1 MPTLKRFGWVLLVAF
16 IIGFAFLIRVWN
28 INKESFWADEGWTM
42 LLSKGPTLSDV
53 VQTLA
58 NDQHP
63 PLYFILMHY
72 WIDLTGNSEF
82 ATRFLSLMWS
92 VIGVALIYR
101 LGADC
106 FSPSVGALA
115 ALMLALADNDTFLA
129 QDARHYTQ
137 MAALATC
144 STLFYL
150 RYYRYPSRINGIG
163 WLLSSAALMYSH
175 YLGVFIL
182 LAQLIHLLIF
192 APKQKRLRDMLFR
205 WVAIWLAWL
214 PWAFVFL
221 NQSLLRY
228 TRPIWYQST
237 WSNSP
242 EALSIVRNDLIGSH
256 FGLTG
261 GLLLLGFVYVS
272 YKAGIPKVR
281 WRPTWN
287 TSYLLLWLSLPIII
301 IIGINPFFPI
311 LTTRNFLIVTP
322 VIWLLVGHGIMNLD
336 RFPRA
341 LVLVILVVVSLITL
355 DAYFVKPPWRQV
367 ALDILRYRSSSE
379 PILMNVWTDD
389 FALRYHIGR
398 DLHVD
403 PATLP
408 LVSFPEWEER
418 YKNNFLPVLKTYLTD
433 KNSFWIAYW
442 DKDNGMLKF
451 LEDQGFTL
459 TSTQVETHLE
469 TNKIYVYRFDR
480 LDAIKDAPQFGD
492 SLSLVSSHADQQ
504 TSLDG
509 KPQIKVNML
518 WKVLDKPP
526 HDYSISVFLLDSSG
540 RSVANIDSPPLD
552 GKGLTS
558 TWNIGDYQFDSKTLD
573 VPTGL
578 AAGTYSVGIKVYW
591 YVDQK
596 PLAVQVN
603 GAKATEYYVVG
614 QVELKTTP

>member
-1 MPTLKRFGWVLLVAF
+1 MPTQKRFVWVLLLAL
-16 IIGFAFLIRVWN
+16 IIGLAFLIRVWN

-42 LLSKGPTLSDV
+42 LLAKGPTLSDV
-53 VQTLA
+53 VQTMA
-58 NDQHP
+58 SDQHP

-72 WIDLTGNSEF
+72 WIDLTSNSEF
-82 ATRFLSLMWS
+82 TTRFLSLIWS

-106 FSPSVGALA
+106 FSPSAGAIA
-115 ALMLALADNDTFLA
+115 ALFLALADNDTFLA

-150 RYYRYPSRINGIG
+150 RYYRHPSRINGIA
-163 WLLSSAALMYSH
+163 WLLSSVALMYSH
-175 YLGVFIL
+175 YLGALIL
-182 LAQLIHLLIF
+182 FVQLIHLLIF
-192 APKQKRLRDMLFR
+192 ARPQKRLGDMVFR
-205 WVAIWLAWL
+205 WLAIWLAWL
-214 PWAFVFL
+214 PWAFVFI
-221 NQSLLRY
+221 NQSLVRY
-228 TRPIWYQST
+228 TRPILYQST
-237 WSNSP
+237 WADTP

-261 GLLLLGFVYVS
+261 GLLLLGLVYVT
-272 YKAGIPKVR
+272 YKVGIPRVR

-287 TSYLLLWLSLPIII
+287 TLYMALWLAFPIMV

-311 LTTRNFLIVTP
+311 LTTRNFLLVTP
-322 VIWLLVGHGIMNLD
+322 VIWLLVGHGITNLD
-336 RFPRA
+336 RFPR
-341 LVLVILVVVSLITL
+341 LFILVILVIVSLITV

-403 PATLP
+403 PAALP

-418 YKNNFLPVLKTYLTD
+418 YKDNFLPVLKTYLSD
-433 KNSFWIAYW
+433 KTSFWIAYW
-442 DKDNGMLKF
+442 SDPGMLKF
-451 LEDQGFTL
+451 IEDQGFVR
-459 TSTQVETHLE
+459 TSTQVETHLQ
-469 TNKIYVYRFDR
+469 TNKIYVYRYDR
-480 LDAIKDAPQFGD
+480 VAATKDAPQFGD
-492 SLSLVSSHADQQ
+492 SLSLISSHADQQ
-504 TSLDG
+504 NSLDG
-509 KPQIKVNML
+509 KPGIKVNML
-518 WKVLDKPP
+518 WKVLKRPP

-552 GKGLTS
+552 GHGATS
-558 TWNIGDYQFDSKTLD
+558 AWNVGDYQFDSKTLD
-573 VPTGL
+573 LPVGL
-578 AAGTYSVGIKVYW
+578 PAGIYTVGVKVYW

-596 PLAVQVN
+596 PLPVQISG
-603 GAKATEYYVVG
+603 GAPTEYYPVG
-614 QVELKTTP
+614 QVNTIHP